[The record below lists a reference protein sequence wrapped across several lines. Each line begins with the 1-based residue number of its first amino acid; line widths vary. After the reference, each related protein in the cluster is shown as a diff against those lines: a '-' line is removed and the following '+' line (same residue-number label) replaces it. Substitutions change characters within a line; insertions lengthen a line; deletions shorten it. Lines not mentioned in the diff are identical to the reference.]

1 MRRIVSTVLAV
12 FYLWILV
19 SCVRSFISLG
29 FVRNFGIIWV
39 LPAIVLFVCH
49 IIILSKR
56 KSSVIFGAIVAVC
69 DFWFGISPFAILGML
84 AFSPPKM
91 FIGFAIP
98 IIGSILSGIFIIIKS
113 KKYLE

>member
-1 MRRIVSTVLAV
+1 MRRIISAVLAV

-39 LPAIVLFVCH
+39 LP
-49 IIILSKR
+49 
-56 KSSVIFGAIVAVC
+56 AIVAVC

-98 IIGSILSGIFIIIKS
+98 IIGSILSGIFFIKKS
-113 KKYLE
+113 KKII